1 MKATLSAAFIFLAA
15 GAHAQTQATPPPAK
29 GLNDQSEN
37 AQCWDVLQNVARDK
51 AQHEGK
57 LQATGEYAKQHSAS
71 SEERKVQGPGAEPKD
86 PTGVTVGES
95 NAGQKRFESGASIR
109 PPGLPNC

>member
-1 MKATLSAAFIFLAA
+1 MLLAA

-29 GLNDQSEN
+29 SLSDQSQN

-51 AQHEGK
+51 VQHKGK
-57 LQATGEYAKQHSAS
+57 LEATGEYARQHSAS
-71 SEERKVQGPGAEPKD
+71 SEDRKVQGPGAEPKD

-95 NAGQKRFESGASIR
+95 NAGQKTVRAGRLRSSRGASELLMR
-109 PPGLPNC
+109 PFA